1 MPDDK
6 SSSLTR
12 REFLKTTGAAAAAG
26 TVLAPSIARG
36 ATADRPNI
44 LWVVCEDINPDLRC
58 YGDQYSISPNID
70 NLARQGVRFANC
82 FDHSGVCAPTRSG
95 IITGMYPTSIGTMHM
110 RSQGVPP
117 SYVRCFPEYLRAAGY
132 YCTNNAKTDYNFA
145 PPLTAWDENGRQAHW
160 RNRAKGQP
168 FFAVFNIEM
177 THESQI
183 RNNPG
188 KPSNASK
195 SLKPDQL
202 HDPAKAVLPP
212 YYPDT
217 PLVRRDWANYYD
229 NITAADVRV
238 ASFLKELEDDGLAE
252 NTVVFFYGD
261 NGRGLP
267 RAKRWIYDSG
277 IHVPLIVRWPGK
289 IKPGAVNDDL
299 VAFID
304 LAPTVLSIAG
314 VKIPPHI
321 QGQAFLGDQAA
332 PPRKYVYAARDRM
345 DETYDIIRAVRDK
358 QFKYIRN
365 FEPEKP
371 YAQHINYM
379 DMMPTMQ
386 EMRRLNAE
394 GKLTGPQK
402 IFFQPTKP
410 VEELYDCVADPHEV
424 NNLADS
430 PQHQETLKRM
440 RAALEQWMKDT
451 NDMGLIP
458 EAVMNE
464 RARPG
469 GKYAVAAAPV
479 IAPNGGKHDGAVTV
493 KITCPT
499 EGASIAWTTEKGA
512 GPRAHWNLYAKEINL
527 TESAT
532 LRAKACRIGYRD
544 STEVRASFQIASA

>member
-6 SSSLTR
+6 ASPVTR
-12 REFLKTTGAAAAAG
+12 REFLYTTGAAAAG
-26 TVLAPSIARG
+26 TILAPSLARA
-36 ATADRPNI
+36 ATANRPNV

-58 YGDQYSISPNID
+58 FGDEYSISPNID
-70 NLARQGVRFANC
+70 SLAKQGVRFTHC
-82 FDHSGVCAPTRSG
+82 YDHSGVCAPTRSG

-110 RSQGVPP
+110 RSMGVPP
-117 SYVRCFPEYLRAAGY
+117 PYVRCFPEYLRAAGY

-145 PPLTAWDENGRQAHW
+145 PPPTAWDENGRQAHW

-177 THESQI
+177 THEGQI
-183 RNNPG
+183 RANPG
-188 KPSNASK
+188 KPSKWSET
-195 SLKPDQL
+195 LKPEQR
-202 HDPAKAVLPP
+202 HDPAKAALPP

-229 NITAADVRV
+229 NITAADQRV
-238 ASFLKELEDDGLAE
+238 ASFLKELEDDGLAD

-267 RAKRWIYDSG
+267 RGKRWIYDSG

-289 IKPGAVNDDL
+289 IKPGAVRDDL
-299 VAFID
+299 VAFVD

-332 PPRKYVYAARDRM
+332 PARQYCFAARDRM

-394 GKLTGPQK
+394 GKLTGPQTL
-402 IFFQPTKP
+402 FFRPTKP
-410 VEELYDCVADPHEV
+410 VEELYDCVADPYEI

-469 GKYAVAAAPV
+469 GKWAVTAEPA
-479 IAPNGGKHDGAVTV
+479 IAPNGGPHDGPVAV

-499 EGASIAWTTEKGA
+499 EGALIAWTTEKGT
-512 GPRAHWNLYAKEINL
+512 GPRVHWNLYAGEIKV
-527 TESAT
+527 TESTT

-544 STEVRASFQIASA
+544 SAEVKATFQVGSA